1 MSFDKNKSVKEK
13 RAKLEKTRN
22 VVYWNWRSTKE
33 KAVTGSGDEEGVI
46 EYIVLINNQDTRT
59 LQRAKDGIAGYLE
72 NMHTNERLLEGTC
85 KREDKINYYY
95 ALLKLTST
103 KSPVELTNSPG
114 KIYAGR
120 VIRDKKLT
128 DHPDDAGLIVYA
140 KGKIG
145 DLIGAELPQ

>member
-1 MSFDKNKSVKEK
+1 MSFNKNKAIKER

-22 VVYWNWRSTKE
+22 VVYWNWKSTGE
-33 KAVTGSGDEEGVI
+33 KAETGMGDEEGVI

-85 KREDKINYYY
+85 KWEDKITYHYS
-95 ALLKLTST
+95 LLKLTST
-103 KSPVELTNSPG
+103 KSPIELTNSPG

-128 DHPDDAGLIVYA
+128 DHANDESLILYV

-145 DLIGAELPQ
+145 DLIGVELP